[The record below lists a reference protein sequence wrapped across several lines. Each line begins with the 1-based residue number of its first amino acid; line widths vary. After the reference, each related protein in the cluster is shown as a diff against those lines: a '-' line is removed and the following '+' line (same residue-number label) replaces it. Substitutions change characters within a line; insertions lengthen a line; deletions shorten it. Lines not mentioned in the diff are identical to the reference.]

1 MWHLTHAR
9 STQQAATQ
17 GHQNSYVRQRH
28 VLHGVAASRG
38 RGRFHDEA
46 HGLTCSV
53 SYDGHNAHDVGVREQ
68 LQRLQIPPQHAL
80 HVLVKPLYS
89 RVLALVLDLE
99 HAA

>member
-1 MWHLTHAR
+1 VRRVTHAR

-28 VLHGVAASRG
+28 VLHAVVQGEGKVLHG
-38 RGRFHDEA
+38 EA
-46 HGLTCSV
+46 RGLTCSV
-53 SYDGHNAHDVGVREQ
+53 SYDGHNAHDVGVCEQ

-80 HVLVKPLYS
+80 YVLVKPLYS